1 MIFAWL
7 QQVRQWVWPSK
18 PRILDVAV
26 RHAVMQACA
35 DVGLNADGFSGATD
49 LVALHPAKAVEV
61 LHLAASRLGKRPE
74 LRTVDDVVSWLL
86 EAPSV

>member
-1 MIFAWL
+1 
-7 QQVRQWVWPSK
+7 
-18 PRILDVAV
+18 
-26 RHAVMQACA
+26 MQACA
-35 DVGLNADGFSGATD
+35 DVGLNAEGFTGATD

-74 LRTVDDVVSWLL
+74 LRTVDDIVSWLL